1 MDVPAMGGAFELD
14 ELCQLED
21 AVRKTVAQMTV
32 SDLRALIG
40 EIIEDKLLEL
50 MRDPDEGLQ
59 LRDSV
64 RRRLEHQQQSVRA
77 GERGQSL
84 RDVAESLGLS

>member
-1 MDVPAMGGAFELD
+1 M
-14 ELCQLED
+14 
-21 AVRKTVAQMTV
+21 RKTVAQMSV

-59 LRDSV
+59 IRETV
-64 RRRLEHQQQSVRA
+64 RRRLEHQQQSVKA

-84 RDVAESLGLS
+84 HDVAESLGLT